1 MSNKCPKCGAKLSP
15 FYLKPTC
22 PKCQTNIMQYG
33 FEERI
38 ENDRIKA
45 EKEWEQFD
53 NFLLGIK
60 KSSIGSLVAIIRLV
74 SFFLPIA
81 ALLIPVYKVNT
92 SSVNL
97 ISIIKNIISDSSSVF
112 SDTAMLLCFISFAS
126 VILLSLL
133 CAIISLFSYTK
144 NGFKRNVIFSAL
156 QIIVFVALSVA
167 ALINGASI
175 HIGFILVIIL
185 QILTVFLHVLHKN
198 SLRRTEINE

>member
-74 SFFLPIA
+74 SFFLPIV

-144 NGFKRNVIFSAL
+144 NGFKRNVTFSAL

>member
-15 FYLKPTC
+15 FYIKPIC

-74 SFFLPIA
+74 SFFLPIV

-112 SDTAMLLCFISFAS
+112 SNTAMLLCFISFAS

-175 HIGFILVIIL
+175 HIGFIAVILL
-185 QILTVFLHVLHKN
+185 QILAVFLHVLHKN

>member
-74 SFFLPIA
+74 SFFLPIV

-167 ALINGASI
+167 AFVNGASI
-175 HIGFILVIIL
+175 HIGFIAVILL

-198 SLRRTEINE
+198 SLRTTEINE

>member
-112 SDTAMLLCFISFAS
+112 SNTAMLLCFISFAS

-175 HIGFILVIIL
+175 HIGFIAVILL

>member
-74 SFFLPIA
+74 SFFLPIV

>member
-126 VILLSLL
+126 VILLSLP

-167 ALINGASI
+167 AFVNGASI
-175 HIGFILVIIL
+175 HIGFIAVILL
-185 QILTVFLHVLHKN
+185 QILPVFLHVLHKN

>member
-198 SLRRTEINE
+198 SLRTTEINE

>member
-112 SDTAMLLCFISFAS
+112 SNTAMLLCFISFAS

>member
-112 SDTAMLLCFISFAS
+112 SNTAMLLCFISFAS

-167 ALINGASI
+167 AFINGASI

>member
-74 SFFLPIA
+74 SFFLPIV

-175 HIGFILVIIL
+175 HIGFIAVILL

>member
-112 SDTAMLLCFISFAS
+112 SNTAMLLCFISFAS

-167 ALINGASI
+167 AFVNGASI

>member
-74 SFFLPIA
+74 SFFLPIV

-112 SDTAMLLCFISFAS
+112 SNTAMLLCFISFAS

>member
-74 SFFLPIA
+74 SFFLPIV

-112 SDTAMLLCFISFAS
+112 SNTAMLLCFISFAS

-198 SLRRTEINE
+198 SLRRTKINE

>member
-60 KSSIGSLVAIIRLV
+60 KSSIGSLIAIIRLV
-74 SFFLPIA
+74 SFFLPIV

-112 SDTAMLLCFISFAS
+112 SNTAMLLCFISFAS

-175 HIGFILVIIL
+175 HIGFIAVILL

>member
-74 SFFLPIA
+74 SFFLPIV

-167 ALINGASI
+167 AFVNGASI

>member
-167 ALINGASI
+167 AFVNGASI
-175 HIGFILVIIL
+175 HIGFIAVILL